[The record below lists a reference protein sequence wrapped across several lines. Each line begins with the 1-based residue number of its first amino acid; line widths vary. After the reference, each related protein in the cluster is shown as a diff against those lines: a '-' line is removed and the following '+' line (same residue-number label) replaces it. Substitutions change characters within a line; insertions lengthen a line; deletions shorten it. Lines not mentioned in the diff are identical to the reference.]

1 MPLASRMST
10 SDYRVVDGR
19 TAGYP
24 TTTLMSASGALEA
37 TFAPTLGM
45 IGCSLRHH
53 GQELLGQRDGLAKY
67 AASGST
73 MGIPLLH
80 PWANRL
86 SGLSY
91 TVGTRNVTLDPA
103 SPRLHRDATGRPMH
117 GVLAAYP
124 GWRVVT
130 CAADDAG
137 ARLSALLDFAADN
150 ELLAAFPFPHTL
162 RIDAELQQS
171 TLAIATTLQA
181 TGDVAV
187 PVSFGYHPYLQ
198 LPGVSRSDWHVELP
212 VRRQWLLDEHMIPTG
227 ATQPVSIAPGPLGKR
242 VFDALFDGF
251 IQPARFVLAGG
262 ARRITVEFR
271 EGYDY
276 AQIYAPGGDALICFE
291 PMTAPTNALI
301 AGGAALRLVPPG
313 QQYRAV
319 FAIGIES

>member
-1 MPLASRMST
+1 MST
-10 SDYRVVDGR
+10 SDYRVVDGCIG
-19 TAGYP
+19 GYP
-24 TTTLMSASGALEA
+24 TTTLVSASSALEA
-37 TFAPTLGM
+37 TFAAALGM
-45 IGCSLRHH
+45 IGCSLRHR
-53 GQELLGQRDGLAKY
+53 GEELLGQRAGLPKY
-67 AASGST
+67 ATNGST

-86 SGLSY
+86 SGLRY
-91 TVGTRNVTLDPA
+91 TVGGRSVTFDPA
-103 SPRLHRDATGRPMH
+103 SPRLHRDADGLPMH
-117 GVLAAYP
+117 GLLAAYP
-124 GWRVVT
+124 GWRVLS
-130 CAADDAG
+130 CAADVTG
-137 ARLSALLDFAADN
+137 ARLSAILDFAADN

-162 RIDAELQQS
+162 RIDVELQQS
-171 TLAIATTLQA
+171 TLAIATTLQS
-181 TGDVAV
+181 TGYVAV

-198 LPGVSRSDWHVELP
+198 LPGVSRSEWHVELP

-227 ATQPVSIAPGPLGKR
+227 ATQPVSIAPGPLGDR

-251 IQPARFVLAGG
+251 TQPACFVLAGG

-276 AQIYAPGGDALICFE
+276 AQVYAPAGDAVVCFE

-301 AGGAALRLVPPG
+301 AGGAVLRLVPPG